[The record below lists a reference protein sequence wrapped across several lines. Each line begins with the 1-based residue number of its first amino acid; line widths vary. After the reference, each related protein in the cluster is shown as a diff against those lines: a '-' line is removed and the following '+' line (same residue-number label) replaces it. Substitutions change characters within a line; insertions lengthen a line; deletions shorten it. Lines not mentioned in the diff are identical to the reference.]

1 MAPTSPVA
9 DWTID
14 DVSAFLIELSLDSL
28 TDAFRKNAIDGK
40 DLLEL
45 TDEDMMRDLECSRLQ
60 VMFFFNFTFLLL
72 SIGHVCHWLFF
83 LFLLLLLFFFFS
95 FCLFLSLT
103 SRVICDYVYVYVCV
117 LPTAKEAGSLAVL
130 SR

>member
-60 VMFFFNFTFLLL
+60 VMFFF
-72 SIGHVCHWLFF
+72 
-83 LFLLLLLFFFFS
+83 
-95 FCLFLSLT
+95 
-103 SRVICDYVYVYVCV
+103 
-117 LPTAKEAGSLAVL
+117 
-130 SR
+130 